1 MKQIPSRTQTL
12 EREVEMLTL
21 ENASLKEELDRVK
34 EMYRQSWIHGRKD
47 INSTTQVTQMSR
59 QMGSYLSHTIAS
71 ASRRVRRASNEVAE
85 TVFSPSIKTAN
96 ELQYEDGKLM
106 VPVDLAKAN
115 FMKPTTS
122 SLQRARSVA
131 WYSHNAWN
139 SSMAPSP
146 TLSAVDSIL
155 PEDAMWACE
164 WCESIDRNNEDQT
177 DQSLKARSRLDDHT
191 FFDTPAS
198 KCPVPFDFQQH
209 LLNAALR
216 LAQETLWTALREHW
230 PRLQRRCYLE
240 TPVQV
245 RFGREELSSAFG
257 NEDVPTEANE
267 MCGQTRRTVIGYVL
281 NVVYLRNAVCHASR
295 HSMQEVDSLLQYAQA
310 LAVLLRDERRSFKVR
325 KLRDELQSKATQAYD
340 EIETRVGIAALP
352 YAKPWPLYLQH
363 FFSRINV
370 DFDLGPTSGLPEFI
384 VQAAREWKLKYASPG
399 ELNPDYLA
407 NVSKAKS
414 FLRVGLSG
422 RRASLSVCQV
432 SKPVW

>member
-1 MKQIPSRTQTL
+1 
-12 EREVEMLTL
+12 MLTL
-21 ENASLKEELDRVK
+21 ENVTLRNELDRVK
-34 EMYRQSWIHGRKD
+34 EMYRQSWIHGCRD
-47 INSTTQVTQMSR
+47 VNSTTQVAGTSR
-59 QMGSYLSHTIAS
+59 QMGSYLSHTVAS
-71 ASRRVRRASNEVAE
+71 ASRRVRRASKEIAK
-85 TVFSPSIKTAN
+85 TVFSQSIKTAN
-96 ELQYEDGKLM
+96 ELQYEDGKLI
-106 VPVDLAKAN
+106 VPVDLTKAN

-131 WYSHNAWN
+131 WYSQNSWN

-146 TLSAVDSIL
+146 VLSTVDSAL
-155 PEDAMWACE
+155 PDGAMWACE
-164 WCESIDRNNEDQT
+164 WCESIDRNNDDQT
-177 DQSLKARSRLDDHT
+177 DQSLKARSRLNDDT

-198 KCPVPFDFQQH
+198 KCPVPFDFQQR

-216 LAQETLWTALREHW
+216 LAQGTLWTALRDHW
-230 PRLQRRCYLE
+230 PRLQRRYYLE

-257 NEDVPTEANE
+257 NEDLPTEANE
-267 MCGQTRRTVIGYVL
+267 MCGQTRQTVIGYVL

-295 HSMQEVDSLLQYAQA
+295 HSTREVDSLLQYAQA
-310 LAVLLRDERRSFKVR
+310 LAVLLQDERRSFKIR
-325 KLRDELQSKATQAYD
+325 KLRDKLQSKATEAYD

-352 YAKPWPLYLQH
+352 YAKPWPLHLQH

-370 DFDLGPTSGLPEFI
+370 DFDLGPSSGLPDFI
-384 VQAAREWKLKYASPG
+384 VQASREWKLKYASPG

-432 SKPVW
+432 SNPAW